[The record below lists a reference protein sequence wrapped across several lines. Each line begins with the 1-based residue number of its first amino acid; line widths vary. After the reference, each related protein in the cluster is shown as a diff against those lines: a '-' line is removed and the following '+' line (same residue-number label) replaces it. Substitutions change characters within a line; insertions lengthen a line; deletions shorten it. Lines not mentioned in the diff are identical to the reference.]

1 MQEIMRHTIDRRV
14 IREWNLIRKDRLT
27 KLEEKYEW
35 DVKNIDLYAK
45 TALEVAIYSAVLDD
59 ENACIKY
66 LQRSK
71 QAYMAYLE
79 LMAFDRVVTLEFDN
93 NISYS
98 FAPIFNQKGI
108 KASLWLRLY
117 YLGIILRDKA
127 VGKFL
132 LTIPMRKFVYPPTE
146 EISILLKNYISFS
159 YSFLEKPDLSK
170 LEACYKIT
178 DENKTIS
185 SYKITPENI
194 PYLSLFMMN
203 HELLALKSILENDVD
218 SFNDALEK
226 SLKDH
231 RAFWSQKRILR
242 AGGDP
247 VCMDS
252 NGFISL
258 PLTAICA
265 IAYDK
270 NFPIDHDC
278 AYIPEFLITG
288 EDL

>member
-1 MQEIMRHTIDRRV
+1 MDYPKVLVVGVNPWIDNTG
-14 IREWNLIRKDRLT
+14 INTLINFF
-27 KLEEKYEW
+27 ESW
-35 DVKNIDLYAK
+35 D
-45 TALEVAIYSAVLDD
+45 
-59 ENACIKY
+59 
-66 LQRSK
+66 
-71 QAYMAYLE
+71 
-79 LMAFDRVVTLEFDN
+79 
-93 NISYS
+93 
-98 FAPIFNQKGI
+98 
-108 KASLWLRLY
+108 
-117 YLGIILRDKA
+117 RDKLA
-127 VGKFL
+127 HIYTRDKVPNTSICNTFF
-132 LTIPMRKFVYPPTE
+132 R
-146 EISILLKNYISFS
+146 ISEPKV
-159 YSFLEKPDLSK
+159 
-170 LEACYKIT
+170 
-178 DENKTIS
+178 
-185 SYKITPENI
+185 
-194 PYLSLFMMN
+194 
-203 HELLALKSILENDVD
+203 LKSILENDVD
-218 SFNDALEK
+218 AFNDALEK

>member
-1 MQEIMRHTIDRRV
+1 MQEVTRHTIDKRV
-14 IREWNLIRKDRLT
+14 IREWNIIRKDRLA

-35 DVKNIDLYAK
+35 DVKNIELYAK
-45 TALEVAIYSAVLDD
+45 TALEVAVYSAVLDE
-59 ENACIKY
+59 ENACMKY

-71 QAYMAYLE
+71 RAYMAYLE
-79 LMAFDRVVTLEFDN
+79 LLAFDRVVTLDVDD

-98 FAPIFNQKGI
+98 FSPIFNQKGI

-117 YLGIILRDKA
+117 YLGIILRDKS

-132 LTIPMRKFVYPPTE
+132 MTIPMRKFVYPPTE
-146 EISILLKNYISFS
+146 EISILLKNYIAFS
-159 YSFLEKPDLSK
+159 YSFLEKPDLTK

-185 SYKITPENI
+185 SYKISPENI

-203 HELLALKSILENDVD
+203 HELLALKSIFENDVD
-218 SFNDALEK
+218 AFNEALEK

-247 VCMDS
+247 VCLDF
-252 NGFISL
+252 NGFVSL

-270 NFPIDHDC
+270 RIPIDHDSD
-278 AYIPEFLITG
+278 YIPEFLITG
-288 EDL
+288 ENL

>member
-1 MQEIMRHTIDRRV
+1 MQEIMRHSIDKRI
-14 IREWNLIRKDRLT
+14 IREWNIIRKDRLM

-35 DVKNIDLYAK
+35 DVKNIELYAK
-45 TALEVAIYSAVLDD
+45 MALETAIYSAVLDE
-59 ENACIKY
+59 ENACITY

-71 QAYMAYLE
+71 RAYMAYLE
-79 LMAFDRVVTLEFDN
+79 LLAFDRVVTLDLADT
-93 NISYS
+93 ISYS
-98 FAPIFNQKGI
+98 FSPIFNQKGI

-117 YLGIILRDKA
+117 YLGIILRDKS

-132 LTIPMRKFVYPPTE
+132 ISIPQRKFVYPPTE
-146 EISILLKNYISFS
+146 EIFALLKNYIAFS
-159 YSFLEKPDLSK
+159 YSFLEKPDLTK

-185 SYKITPENI
+185 SYKISPENI

-218 SFNDALEK
+218 LFNDALEK

-242 AGGDP
+242 ACGDP
-247 VCMDS
+247 VCLDS

-265 IAYDK
+265 VAYDK
-270 NFPIDHDC
+270 KIPIDHDSD
-278 AYIPEFLITG
+278 YIPEFLITG
-288 EDL
+288 ENL